1 MYGNKD
7 AYDKD
12 NYWMIQTAE
21 RSQEEYVR
29 YNTRITIRH
38 VATGEMLS
46 SHVITSPVTAQQEG
60 TSTAV
65 TLPHTCG

>member
-29 YNTRITIRH
+29 YKTRITIRH

-46 SHVITSPVTAQQEG
+46 SHEIASPASKQKEG
-60 TSTAV
+60 TIE
-65 TLPHTCG
+65 